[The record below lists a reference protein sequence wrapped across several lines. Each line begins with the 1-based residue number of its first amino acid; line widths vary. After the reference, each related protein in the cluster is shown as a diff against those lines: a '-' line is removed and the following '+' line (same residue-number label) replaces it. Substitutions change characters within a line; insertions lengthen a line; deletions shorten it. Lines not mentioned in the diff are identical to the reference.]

1 MNGPTSIFDD
11 PTMRPM
17 VMKSRVGK
25 ETTNQNLI
33 LQKLDAHFNGESM
46 ICRKDKKNDKYSAD
60 TDKKIQNFLGAIQH
74 AEMFS
79 KGPVDDTKKLK

>member
-11 PTMRPM
+11 PTMRPQKM
-17 VMKSRVGK
+17 QSRVGK

-33 LQKLDAHFNGESM
+33 LQKLDAHFNGEGGGRP
-46 ICRKDKKNDKYSAD
+46 CVHKKDKYDSA

-74 AEMFS
+74 AEIYS
-79 KGPVDDTKKLK
+79 KGP